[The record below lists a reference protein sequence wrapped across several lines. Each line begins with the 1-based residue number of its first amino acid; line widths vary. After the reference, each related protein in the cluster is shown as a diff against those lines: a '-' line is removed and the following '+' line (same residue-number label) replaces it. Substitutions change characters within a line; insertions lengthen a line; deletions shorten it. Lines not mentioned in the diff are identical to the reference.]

1 MIADGNLIVLLR
13 LLLSFQWRYFHD
25 VCVSSRLH
33 PAEGVA
39 DVAFERAQISP
50 QGRHVEQEEA
60 NEEADGE
67 HDGDD
72 SDTDG

>member
-1 MIADGNLIVLLR
+1 VFLR
-13 LLLSFQWRYFHD
+13 LLLSFEGRYFHD
-25 VCVSSRLH
+25 VCVCASSRLH

-39 DVAFERAQISP
+39 DVAFERAQVSP
-50 QGRHVEQEEA
+50 QCRHVEQEKT

-67 HDGDD
+67 KDGDD